1 MASYKQP
8 CMHSGNRSKY
18 VMPTTTIPAGVAYAS
33 LCVCALVCKLALGFI
48 LFELQHVKLAGQV
61 SLDT

>member
-1 MASYKQP
+1 MLLY
-8 CMHSGNRSKY
+8 
-18 VMPTTTIPAGVAYAS
+18 
-33 LCVCALVCKLALGFI
+33 ALVCKLALGFI